1 MNNIIICE
9 DNEMQRRMITSI
21 LQGESENF
29 DCKIELST
37 DDPHTVIK
45 HIRGRENSFIYFLDV
60 NLNSDLNGFD
70 LAKLIR
76 TYDPNGYIVFL
87 TAHAELTLLTFEYKV
102 QALDYIIKGNSEIIK
117 PRIVECLNVIKNNI
131 NCAKEN
137 TSNKLSIDTGGN
149 VILLNYDDILF
160 FETSGKEH
168 KITVHTINGQY
179 EFYGTLKNL
188 EKTVPSEFY
197 KSHRSYLINTR
208 KIQSIDKSKMLIKM
222 INNEI
227 CYVSLRY
234 MKGLLKKCI

>member
-9 DNEMQRRMITSI
+9 DNDMQRKMITSI
-21 LQGESENF
+21 LQQESKNF
-29 DCKIELST
+29 NYKIELST
-37 DDPHTVIK
+37 YDPHNVIK
-45 HIRGRENSFIYFLDV
+45 HIRSRENSFIYFLDV
-60 NLNSDLNGFD
+60 NLKSDINGFD

-76 TYDPNGYIVFL
+76 IFDPNGFIVFL

-102 QALDYIIKGNSEIIK
+102 QALDYIIKGNTEVIK

-131 NCAKEN
+131 NYAKKN
-137 TSNKLSIDTGGN
+137 TNNKLSIDTGGN
-149 VILLNYDDILF
+149 IILLNYDDILF

-168 KITVHTINGQY
+168 KITVHTIHGHY

-222 INNEI
+222 VNNEI